1 MQEQFVTA
9 ASKEAGQRFYTNYD
23 GTVVQVDDGGK
34 FHTNYQKLV
43 NDLSAGVLR
52 DEQGR
57 TITLDSFVDDNGN
70 QLEGWNLI
78 NAVFKRASGI
88 NNEIAVDINN
98 SEREKRTIEQANK
111 AIDAIFE
118 QRTKLREQAKNENKY
133 KARKATSEYNDSN
146 APKK

>member
-1 MQEQFVTA
+1 MIDYIGKVLLPTEYDSLDYVTKDVVIVTKD
-9 ASKEAGQRFYTNYD
+9 SKYG
-23 GTVVQVDDGGK
+23 
-34 FHTNYQKLV
+34 
-43 NDLSAGVLR
+43 
-52 DEQGR
+52 
-57 TITLDSFVDDNGN
+57 
-70 QLEGWNLI
+70 
-78 NAVFKRASGI
+78 
-88 NNEIAVDINN
+88 AVDINN

>member
-1 MQEQFVTA
+1 MKDGEQLIPCEYDSISSWWEYGPSAHYVVKDKKVGIIDYIGKVLLPTEYDSLDYVTKDVVIVTKD
-9 ASKEAGQRFYTNYD
+9 SKYG
-23 GTVVQVDDGGK
+23 
-34 FHTNYQKLV
+34 
-43 NDLSAGVLR
+43 
-52 DEQGR
+52 
-57 TITLDSFVDDNGN
+57 
-70 QLEGWNLI
+70 
-78 NAVFKRASGI
+78 
-88 NNEIAVDINN
+88 AVDINN